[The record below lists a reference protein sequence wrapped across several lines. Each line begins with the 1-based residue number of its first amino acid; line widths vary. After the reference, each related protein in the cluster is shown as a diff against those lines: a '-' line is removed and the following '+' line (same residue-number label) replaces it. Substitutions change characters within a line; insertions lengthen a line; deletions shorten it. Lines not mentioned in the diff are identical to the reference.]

1 MGDYS
6 KRFLQKANEMGQDYK
21 NFRLGR
27 TSFILGL
34 MGAALF
40 VLFFILPEIFPY
52 VPRYYL
58 ANFVIFSSAFFAS
71 ISSII
76 VGVIYLFPGKRYEKK
91 LSIVGIILSSI
102 VILLG
107 FSLLISSLIS

>member
-1 MGDYS
+1 MRRG
-6 KRFLQKANEMGQDYK
+6 YK

-34 MGAALF
+34 MGVAIF
-40 VLFFILPEIFPY
+40 VLFFILPEMFSNA
-52 VPRYYL
+52 PRYHL
-58 ANFVIFSSAFFAS
+58 AVFVIFASAFFVS

-76 VGVIYLFPGKRYEKK
+76 VGVIHLFPGKRHEEN

-107 FSLLISSLIS
+107 FFLLISSLIS